1 MKSAKRDT
9 SSNRT
14 DLQKGQM
21 PYQARMDSLSL
32 INKQRESTIQNE
44 IQLAKGWPEKLIKK
58 RKKERKEKSIKC

>member
-1 MKSAKRDT
+1 
-9 SSNRT
+9 
-14 DLQKGQM
+14 M